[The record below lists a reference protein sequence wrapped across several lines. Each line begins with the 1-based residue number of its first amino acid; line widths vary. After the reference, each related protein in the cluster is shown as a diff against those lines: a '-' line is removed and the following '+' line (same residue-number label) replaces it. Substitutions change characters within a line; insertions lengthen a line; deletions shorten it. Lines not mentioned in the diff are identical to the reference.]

1 MERRYFRIGDVFPHD
16 HPVSQFLTG
25 LCMAVNDMTLTL
37 RHMEAHMAQSGEPP
51 DDQPGVNLSYLYRL
65 CVIYREAAGLLWQS
79 LDDPQ
84 VASFLNE
91 LSPAGHRHLAAAK
104 ESFSSWNDSFVK
116 DKVKPIRDATSHYKH
131 MALDDM
137 GPRLEIVSDERSWI
151 EFGRGTDTWYEFAE
165 AVFKTHLLEAA
176 GHSAREL
183 EDFMRQVVKLVLAFI
198 SFANEAV
205 TIWLRR
211 VDQDVFAVTE

>member
-1 MERRYFRIGDVFPHD
+1 MEKNVRPTSGP
-16 HPVSQFLTG
+16 G
-25 LCMAVNDMTLTL
+25 LCKASNVCCIVDLSHARQWRSRERVTAAALERPFRSGGDSRERL
-37 RHMEAHMAQSGEPP
+37 R
-51 DDQPGVNLSYLYRL
+51 RL
-65 CVIYREAAGLLWQS
+65 R
-79 LDDPQ
+79 
-84 VASFLNE
+84 E

-137 GPRLEIVSDERSWI
+137 GPRLEIMSDERSWI